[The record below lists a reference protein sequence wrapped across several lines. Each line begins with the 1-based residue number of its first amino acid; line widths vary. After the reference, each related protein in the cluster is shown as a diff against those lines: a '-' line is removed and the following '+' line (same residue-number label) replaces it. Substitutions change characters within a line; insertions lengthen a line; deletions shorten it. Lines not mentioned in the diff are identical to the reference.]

1 VSTAGNV
8 NRPLSHRMALPHRY
22 TYIYSHPGI
31 VDAGFDG
38 GNNTM
43 SRPKNFPYAMTLRLT
58 APMES
63 ELENLAYTLRLS
75 KAQFIRIALRR
86 AIADAYEHEMQYT
99 QLQGA
104 L

>member
-1 VSTAGNV
+1 M
-8 NRPLSHRMALPHRY
+8 P
-22 TYIYSHPGI
+22 
-31 VDAGFDG
+31 FEDG

-43 SRPKNFPYAMTLRLT
+43 SKPKTFSYGMTLRLT

-75 KAQFIRIALRR
+75 KAQFIRRAIRR
-86 AIADAYEHEMQYT
+86 AIADPYGRGTQYT
-99 QLQGA
+99 HLQTQGGP